1 MLSVPGWG
9 EVYRARRVFD
19 MGFMDWF
26 TRRLIDRMTPQERYD
41 LASTAIKEMI
51 SSMTPNERKDM
62 IARLVPDTLKA
73 MLDGMT
79 PEERKDVVGTLMPA
93 ILYQLSSSGALS
105 GMVELFRPK
114 GKT

>member
-1 MLSVPGWG
+1 MLPMTGRGRSD
-9 EVYRARRVFD
+9 RARRVFD

-26 TRRLIDRMTPQERYD
+26 ARRLIGRMTPQERYD
-41 LASTAIKEMI
+41 LASTAIKEMV
-51 SSMTPNERKDM
+51 SSMTPEERKDM
-62 IARLVPDTLKA
+62 IARLVPDTLRT

-79 PEERKDVVGTLMPA
+79 PEERKDVVGALMPA

-105 GMVELFRPK
+105 GVVELFRPK